1 MWYHSYVVKF
11 LHMSAGVSVSF
22 LLPYIL
28 GEKMY
33 FVNTK
38 LSDQIWKNTGKT
50 LPMRK
55 AKEVKIN
62 RESDRKR

>member
-1 MWYHSYVVKF
+1 
-11 LHMSAGVSVSF
+11 MSAGVSVSF

-38 LSDQIWKNTGKT
+38 LSDQISLEKNTGKT
-50 LPMRK
+50 LTMRK
-55 AKEVKIN
+55 AKDVKIN
-62 RESDRKR
+62 RESDRKG

>member
-1 MWYHSYVVKF
+1 
-11 LHMSAGVSVSF
+11 MSAGVCVSL
-22 LLPYIL
+22 LLPCIL

-38 LSDQIWKNTGKT
+38 SSDQISLEKNTGKT

-55 AKEVKIN
+55 TKDVKIN
-62 RESDRKR
+62 RESDRKG

>member
-1 MWYHSYVVKF
+1 
-11 LHMSAGVSVSF
+11 MSAGVCVSL

-38 LSDQIWKNTGKT
+38 LSDQISLEKNTGKT

-55 AKEVKIN
+55 AKDVKIN
-62 RESDRKR
+62 RESDRKG